1 VTEKKII
8 SNEVFEHPAKIKG
21 PITQL
26 VRVADS

>member
-1 VTEKKII
+1 MTEEKTT
-8 SNEVFEHPAKIKG
+8 SNEVFEFQAKIKG